1 MKKTENEGLAINSKI
16 LFATIKD
23 KKIAYRS
30 IGTGKPLIL
39 LNRFRGNLD
48 TWDPLFLDSLA
59 KKFNVITFDPSGFA
73 SSTGTP
79 NVTLSDFANDVK
91 NLAEALNLKE
101 CSIGGWSFGGMI
113 AQVATAE
120 FPELFSHL
128 ILIGTNPPGQNEFPI
143 EEIFFEVSRKLH
155 NDLADEEILF
165 FEPKSEKSKKAALE
179 SHNRLAE
186 RKESWDSAIA
196 PELWNNYSLAVGEF
210 IEDKKN
216 YRNAILETK
225 TPILV
230 LSGDHDLCF
239 PVENWFALSKKFKS
253 GHLIVSPQ
261 SGHGPQ
267 HEFPELF
274 AKYII
279 DFVEHIQ

>member
-30 IGTGKPLIL
+30 IGSGKPLIL

-91 NLAEALNLKE
+91 DLAEALNLKE

-143 EEIFFEVSRKLH
+143 EEILFEVSRKLH

-216 YRNAILETK
+216 YRNAILESQI
-225 TPILV
+225 PILV

-267 HEFPELF
+267 HQFPELF

-279 DFVEHIQ
+279 DFVEHI